1 MNFLRQINTFLDD
14 ADAETTNAAPGEMP
28 AMPSLTKVSIGGAFG
43 SMVGAASKVA
53 GKAAKTA
60 KAVQNE
66 LAQAV
71 KLDDDDY
78 EDNPR
83 SEKAELTAD
92 VSSSLED
99 STASFAVSNS
109 TPTTHLV
116 ALTPPPLPAPTPP
129 PLSSDSTPP
138 PPPADASPPRAVSS
152 RASFTPSDFF
162 TPQPPA
168 ADSALHSPSP
178 LEYSTPLPPVSSL
191 PPPPAHSALS
201 PVGSTPLPPSPG
213 SLLGSEITA
222 QTPSGGLL
230 SDPVDQMS
238 VNESSWE
245 KVEDTKGHSMVSSN
259 SSDRVLEE
267 YNAVDVKRK
276 TSDGWSQEES
286 IALSVENSNDAEVD
300 AVARVS
306 MLEILTAR
314 QQSDLESAAGRASTL
329 DGALKEARED
339 ATSWRQKAV
348 QLERRQTESD
358 DAAEWKTKVEELT
371 RARKQAENDAR
382 EEIALWKAKLDQH
395 KNQHQQERL
404 TLDERILVANDEI
417 TALSKKLEHV
427 NLEHV
432 EALRAANDETTAW
445 KKKLDHAKL
454 ENADALRVA
463 NDEMTA
469 LAEMQERLQEQL
481 QNQSGEVDAAAAA
494 QIQAAVARAEDAE
507 RSLQDLQGRLQE
519 QLQSHNGEVDVAAAA
534 KIEAAVARAEEAEKS
549 LQDLQER
556 MQEQLENHDGEAD
569 AAGTAKIEVAVARA
583 EQAEMRVEELQ
594 ERLQEQL
601 QSQNG
606 EVDAAAAAKIEAA
619 VARAEE
625 AENSLQ
631 RLQERS
637 QSQNGEAD
645 AVAAAKIEAAVA
657 RAEEAEKSLEDERQ
671 RVGVMEEQLRQQ
683 NDSQPLV
690 LATARAEEAE
700 RLLVETRAQLFAL
713 EKDLA
718 ETHQGSLREI
728 EQLHEIVQ
736 EEKRKGAV
744 AQQLEAQLQTVTS
757 ERDQAQEQ
765 AKQVIGQLA
774 RLQKAMGNSES
785 EGAKL
790 RDVLEERQSAAA
802 TLQKK
807 VKTLESELK
816 QSQSSSKVDEEVNQ
830 VREEMERELNT
841 IMQGKEKQITMLKQ
855 SIDARKQQESQLTKE
870 SDKMRKELEG
880 ARREV
885 LEAKKQEE
893 FLTQKHA
900 REMEAL
906 VSDAAS
912 AAEKAALSG
921 NQEGRDKAE
930 LQRNLRSMEMVL
942 QEEIEK
948 LDSANR
954 DYSRQVLSLQAENGR
969 LQGKQDELMQELAR
983 VSAEVSADHSDEKE
997 KVVENSPQVP
1007 ILEAQVSQ
1015 LQEKLDEAV
1024 QMRQIFQ
1031 RDAEAYGRE
1040 LQAVQTERREL
1051 EGNIDE
1057 LHRRIDSNKAVSTAS
1072 TGYLAK
1078 VDEDAQN
1085 RISAQREEIEY
1096 LRQKNQEKTK
1106 RVEQLTCEKNALAFE
1121 MRNRETPGGGDLEK
1135 QTLMEKDSRVRMM
1148 KLSSTVHPVL
1158 LSLDEVLRLG
1168 VRQLSQTPTLRIVFA
1183 VYLIVHH
1190 IFSLL
1195 LLQFGVG

>member
-129 PLSSDSTPP
+129 PLSSDSTPS

-191 PPPPAHSALS
+191 PPPPAYSALS

-230 SDPVDQMS
+230 SDPVDQTS

-427 NLEHV
+427 NLEHAEALHAANDEITVRSKKLDHVNLEHV

-494 QIQAAVARAEDAE
+494 
-507 RSLQDLQGRLQE
+507 
-519 QLQSHNGEVDVAAAA
+519 
-534 KIEAAVARAEEAEKS
+534 
-549 LQDLQER
+549 
-556 MQEQLENHDGEAD
+556 
-569 AAGTAKIEVAVARA
+569 
-583 EQAEMRVEELQ
+583 
-594 ERLQEQL
+594 
-601 QSQNG
+601 
-606 EVDAAAAAKIEAA
+606 KIEAA

-637 QSQNGEAD
+637 QSQSGEAD

-841 IMQGKEKQITMLKQ
+841 IMHGKEKQITMLKQ